1 MNSTITNKNAPG
13 ILSISNPDSPPQL
26 NKVKKRCLMLSP
38 TVNAGLERECKM
50 SDFEKDPRAIGK
62 GGFGQVWK
70 VIHKKTNKVYCI
82 KVIQKSGIIEQKL
95 VNQMNREIEIMYL
108 LNHPHCLRLKN
119 HFEDDDN
126 FYLVMPL
133 ATKGQLYKLLKR
145 AHKFDERTT
154 AQILRETISAL
165 QYLHSF
171 KPPIIHRDIKP
182 ENLLLNESGRILL
195 ADFGWSN
202 FKNDGDIRKTFCGTP
217 EYIAPE
223 MLRKEGHDHRIDIW
237 SVGVLMFELL
247 SGYSP
252 FCAKTNQDL
261 YSNIR
266 KLKINWP
273 VDMPPLAK
281 NLISKILK
289 LNPKERLSLEDI
301 LNHQW
306 FQNTKILKPLL
317 QNTLLTEKDLLIYHM
332 INDVTDKV
340 TDTINTLLNLSGDNA
355 ASQEQA
361 KKIHLDTPDNE
372 NNKKN
377 IVKQIQNQQQIKD
390 NDNIVNINVTKEQID
405 LLKIENVNLKQDN
418 LNLKTKIQ
426 SLEND
431 YKSLKAEN
439 IKLKEVDTTNLQEQ
453 IKKLNSEIEKYQIK
467 DKDRLQILTELEE
480 KNTLNRELN
489 SKLQMSENEKIQKD
503 KEITNLKEQLKIS
516 KKEIEAKQISIDEL
530 KKNNDLLI
538 QEKEQLFCDYQK
550 KIEMLQL
557 KMLDSTSAE
566 SSSDGI
572 TRAIEIINE
581 NVDEF
586 KNIFKKKFDSFV
598 ENFNQFKKEYL
609 DRNDELI
616 NLLND
621 KTKNISNEVQKY
633 SKSAQSDIETI
644 FNNVNKAGNSIH
656 EQTIEFYKKQVS
668 KLSECQKS
676 DISNKTKIEILNNE
690 INNLKNQLKVS
701 QELNVDKD
709 KLVFLK
715 DEQLNKKLD
724 YITKIEAILSDMK
737 NFMYSNM
744 NEETLELF
752 NKNFNTPV

>member
-1 MNSTITNKNAPG
+1 MVSEV
-13 ILSISNPDSPPQL
+13 S
-26 NKVKKRCLMLSP
+26 
-38 TVNAGLERECKM
+38 
-50 SDFEKDPRAIGK
+50 
-62 GGFGQVWK
+62 
-70 VIHKKTNKVYCI
+70 
-82 KVIQKSGIIEQKL
+82 
-95 VNQMNREIEIMYL
+95 
-108 LNHPHCLRLKN
+108 
-119 HFEDDDN
+119 
-126 FYLVMPL
+126 
-133 ATKGQLYKLLKR
+133 
-145 AHKFDERTT
+145 
-154 AQILRETISAL
+154 
-165 QYLHSF
+165 
-171 KPPIIHRDIKP
+171 
-182 ENLLLNESGRILL
+182 
-195 ADFGWSN
+195 
-202 FKNDGDIRKTFCGTP
+202 
-217 EYIAPE
+217 
-223 MLRKEGHDHRIDIW
+223 
-237 SVGVLMFELL
+237 
-247 SGYSP
+247 
-252 FCAKTNQDL
+252 
-261 YSNIR
+261 
-266 KLKINWP
+266 
-273 VDMPPLAK
+273 
-281 NLISKILK
+281 
-289 LNPKERLSLEDI
+289 
-301 LNHQW
+301 
-306 FQNTKILKPLL
+306 
-317 QNTLLTEKDLLIYHM
+317 
-332 INDVTDKV
+332 DKV
-340 TDTINTLLNLSGDNA
+340 TETINHLLNLSGENA
-355 ASQEQA
+355 ANKETA
-361 KKIHLDTPDNE
+361 KKIHGETPDNE
-372 NNKKN
+372 GKKHN
-377 IVKQIQNQQQIKD
+377 IIKQIQSQQTG
-390 NDNIVNINVTKEQID
+390 NSNVNNINVTKEQTD
-405 LLKIENVNLKQDN
+405 TLKIENLSLKQN
-418 LNLKTKIQ
+418 NINLKTKIQ
-426 SLEND
+426 SYENEI
-431 YKSLKAEN
+431 KTLKAEN
-439 IKLKEVDTTNLQEQ
+439 YKLKEVDTTNLQEQ
-453 IKKLNSEIEKYQIK
+453 VKKLNSEIEKYQIK

>member
-1 MNSTITNKNAPG
+1 
-13 ILSISNPDSPPQL
+13 
-26 NKVKKRCLMLSP
+26 
-38 TVNAGLERECKM
+38 
-50 SDFEKDPRAIGK
+50 
-62 GGFGQVWK
+62 
-70 VIHKKTNKVYCI
+70 
-82 KVIQKSGIIEQKL
+82 
-95 VNQMNREIEIMYL
+95 
-108 LNHPHCLRLKN
+108 
-119 HFEDDDN
+119 
-126 FYLVMPL
+126 
-133 ATKGQLYKLLKR
+133 
-145 AHKFDERTT
+145 
-154 AQILRETISAL
+154 
-165 QYLHSF
+165 
-171 KPPIIHRDIKP
+171 
-182 ENLLLNESGRILL
+182 
-195 ADFGWSN
+195 
-202 FKNDGDIRKTFCGTP
+202 
-217 EYIAPE
+217 
-223 MLRKEGHDHRIDIW
+223 
-237 SVGVLMFELL
+237 
-247 SGYSP
+247 
-252 FCAKTNQDL
+252 
-261 YSNIR
+261 
-266 KLKINWP
+266 
-273 VDMPPLAK
+273 MPPLAK

-289 LNPKERLSLEDI
+289 LNPKDRLSLEDI

-306 FQNTKILKPLL
+306 FQQTKILKPLL
-317 QNTLLTEKDLLIYHM
+317 QNTLNTEKDLLIYHM
-332 INDVTDKV
+332 VSEVSDKV
-340 TDTINTLLNLSGDNA
+340 TETINHLLNLSGENA
-355 ASQEQA
+355 ANKETA
-361 KKIHLDTPDNE
+361 KKIHGETPDNE
-372 NNKKN
+372 GKKQN
-377 IVKQIQNQQQIKD
+377 IIKQIQSQQTG
-390 NDNIVNINVTKEQID
+390 NSNVNNINVTKEQTD
-405 LLKIENVNLKQDN
+405 TLKIENLSLKQN
-418 LNLKTKIQ
+418 NINLKTKIQ
-426 SLEND
+426 SYENEI
-431 YKSLKAEN
+431 KTLKAEN
-439 IKLKEVDTTNLQEQ
+439 YKLKEVDTTNLQEQ
-453 IKKLNSEIEKYQIK
+453 VKKLNAEIEKYQIK

-530 KKNNDLLI
+530 KKKNDLLI

-621 KTKNISNEVQKY
+621 KTKNISNEVQKF

-690 INNLKNQLKVS
+690 INNLKNQIKVS
-701 QELNVDKD
+701 QELNADKD
-709 KLVFLK
+709 KLIFLK

-724 YITKIEAILSDMK
+724 YISKIEAILSDMK

-744 NEETLELF
+744 NDETLELF

>member
-1 MNSTITNKNAPG
+1 
-13 ILSISNPDSPPQL
+13 
-26 NKVKKRCLMLSP
+26 
-38 TVNAGLERECKM
+38 
-50 SDFEKDPRAIGK
+50 
-62 GGFGQVWK
+62 
-70 VIHKKTNKVYCI
+70 
-82 KVIQKSGIIEQKL
+82 
-95 VNQMNREIEIMYL
+95 
-108 LNHPHCLRLKN
+108 
-119 HFEDDDN
+119 
-126 FYLVMPL
+126 
-133 ATKGQLYKLLKR
+133 
-145 AHKFDERTT
+145 
-154 AQILRETISAL
+154 
-165 QYLHSF
+165 
-171 KPPIIHRDIKP
+171 
-182 ENLLLNESGRILL
+182 
-195 ADFGWSN
+195 
-202 FKNDGDIRKTFCGTP
+202 
-217 EYIAPE
+217 
-223 MLRKEGHDHRIDIW
+223 
-237 SVGVLMFELL
+237 
-247 SGYSP
+247 
-252 FCAKTNQDL
+252 
-261 YSNIR
+261 
-266 KLKINWP
+266 
-273 VDMPPLAK
+273 
-281 NLISKILK
+281 
-289 LNPKERLSLEDI
+289 
-301 LNHQW
+301 
-306 FQNTKILKPLL
+306 
-317 QNTLLTEKDLLIYHM
+317 
-332 INDVTDKV
+332 
-340 TDTINTLLNLSGDNA
+340 
-355 ASQEQA
+355 
-361 KKIHLDTPDNE
+361 
-372 NNKKN
+372 
-377 IVKQIQNQQQIKD
+377 
-390 NDNIVNINVTKEQID
+390 
-405 LLKIENVNLKQDN
+405 
-418 LNLKTKIQ
+418 
-426 SLEND
+426 
-431 YKSLKAEN
+431 
-439 IKLKEVDTTNLQEQ
+439 
-453 IKKLNSEIEKYQIK
+453 
-467 DKDRLQILTELEE
+467 
-480 KNTLNRELN
+480 
-489 SKLQMSENEKIQKD
+489 MSENEKIQKD